1 MKLLLNLILA
11 LSFTFIACK
20 SDPEPINFGTD
31 ECSHCKMTIVD
42 KKFGAEIVSR
52 KGKIFKFDATEC
64 MINFVNKGRLNEN
77 EVEQYLVIDIT
88 HPEKLID
95 AVNAVYLISE
105 NLPSPMGANLSAYPD
120 KSSAEDAKNN
130 KGGNNYNWNELKIKL
145 KR

>member
-1 MKLLLNLILA
+1 MKIILNFILA
-11 LSFTFIACK
+11 LSLVFIACK

-31 ECSHCKMTIVD
+31 ECAHCKMTIVD
-42 KKFGAEIVSR
+42 KKFGAEIVSK
-52 KGKIFKFDATEC
+52 KGKIFKFDAAEC

-77 EVEQYLVIDIT
+77 EVEQYLVIDFT
-88 HPEKLID
+88 QPEKLID

-120 KSSAEDAKNN
+120 KSSAEAAKNN
-130 KGGNNYNWNELKIKL
+130 KGGNNYGWEELKNKL